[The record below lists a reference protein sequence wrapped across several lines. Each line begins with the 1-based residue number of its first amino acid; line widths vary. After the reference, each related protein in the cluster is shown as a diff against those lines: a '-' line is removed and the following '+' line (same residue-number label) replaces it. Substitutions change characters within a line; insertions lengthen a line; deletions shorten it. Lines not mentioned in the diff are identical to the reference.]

1 MSTDTLK
8 AHEVI
13 YISNACK
20 RAIKLAYADL
30 IEMKKAYLEAK
41 TFWKGPIAEAEKAD
55 KVRSKTDKVRSA
67 SEHYWYWKGSADTI
81 ESIVTTSRR
90 HMFAELKQMGLDKK
104 MLYMMYG
111 AQKYADY
118 YESVI
123 AGLEAPLEFKVS
135 KEVPEDE

>member
-8 AHEVI
+8 AHEVV

-41 TFWKGPIAEAEKAD
+41 TYWEDSGSGAE
-55 KVRSKTDKVRSA
+55 
-67 SEHYWYWKGSADTI
+67 HHWYWKGSADTI
-81 ESIVTTSRR
+81 ESIVTSSRR
-90 HMFAELKQMGLDKK
+90 HMFVELKQMGLDKK

-118 YESVI
+118 YEAVI